1 MGVGELA
8 SSKRPSI
15 KRRWR
20 YPPLMS
26 AAGGLKYLLRRADSL
41 GILAPPCCGF
51 ITTDSMTDPLRGGG

>member
-26 AAGGLKYLLRRADSL
+26 ATEGLKYLLRRADSL
-41 GILAPPCCGF
+41 GILAPPCCVF
-51 ITTDSMTDPLRGGG
+51 YHHRFMTDPLRGSG

>member
-20 YPPLMS
+20 YRLLCPPLE
-26 AAGGLKYLLRRADSL
+26 ALKRLLRRADSL
-41 GILAPPCCGF
+41 RIWRRLVVVF
-51 ITTDSMTDPLRGGG
+51 ITTDSMPDPLRGCG